1 MIFLASVAL
10 FAATVFLFL
19 YGVQLQR
26 RAALPKWAQRDVILH
41 AAALGFTLIAPLS
54 LTLMLATAPS
64 SSVAFDVAIS
74 AAAAVAVFAVAYYLA
89 AHLAGGSGRRKRER
103 L

>member
-26 RAALPKWAQRDVILH
+26 RGALPKWAQRDGVLH
-41 AAALGFTLIAPLS
+41 AAALAFTLISPLS
-54 LTLMLATAPS
+54 LALMLAFAPS
-64 SSVAFDVAIS
+64 SKLAYDVAIS
-74 AAAAVAVFAVAYYLA
+74 LAAAVAVFAVAYYLA
-89 AHLAGGSGRRKRER
+89 AHLAGGSGRGKGVR